1 MDLDV
6 SLLGADK
13 GSHSLIKYPLR
24 LRTCIAGNLP
34 RLCVKRTVHL
44 DKPGYSACSGISV
57 RVDSWRAYPKLHL
70 DWLCVDIKEKL
81 WSAINDFVLSLCWDD
96 LKLGCDKLLIKGTSG
111 KVDAWKN
118 GKVLQLFPWQIQLLF
133 AVHILLSSLP
143 LTEALKQSDLNCAD
157 HSCAK
162 TDAV

>member
-6 SLLGADK
+6 SLLGADQ
-13 GSHSLIKYPLR
+13 GSYSLIKYPLR

-96 LKLGCDKLLIKGTSG
+96 DEGNKWKSGCM
-111 KVDAWKN
+111 KN
-118 GKVLQLFPWQIQLLF
+118 GKILQLFPWQIQLLF